1 MGAWDYHNWPIASE
15 SMPAL
20 GLSTLALISGLI
32 LLSGG
37 AEALTN
43 GSVGIAHRLGVSS
56 MVIGLTIVAFGT
68 STPEMGVSI
77 SAALSGSHDIT
88 MGNIVGSNIAN
99 IGLVLGIGAV
109 LTPLKIE
116 QRMLKIEIPL
126 LIAVSLIVWVFAAK
140 WHLGRLAGLLLLSV
154 FTVYCLTLYWHSK
167 KEPYAAPVEF
177 VGALNNKRSLSLDFL
192 SIILGLLALILGSK
206 LLVWGAKA
214 IAIYLGIS
222 ELVIG
227 LTLTAV
233 GTSLP
238 ELATTVAAARKGEG
252 DLILGNV
259 VGSNLANLCLV
270 IGVTACITPIKV
282 NPEILHRDL
291 PVMMA
296 FTLILLPLM
305 RIGMKVSR
313 WDGLVLLI
321 LYVIYIASL
330 AGG

>member
-1 MGAWDYHNWPIASE
+1 
-15 SMPAL
+15 MPSW
-20 GLSTLALISGLI
+20 GLSIVALISGLI
-32 LLSGG
+32 FLSGG

-43 GSVGIAHRLGVSS
+43 GAVRIAHRLGVSP

-99 IGLVLGIGAV
+99 IGLILGIGAV
-109 LTPLKIE
+109 LTPLKIGL
-116 QRMLKIEIPL
+116 RMLKIEVPL
-126 LIAVSLIVWVFAAK
+126 LIVISVAIWVLAAE

-154 FTVYCLTLYWHSK
+154 FTAYCLTLYWHSK
-167 KEPYAAPVEF
+167 KESYAVHTEF
-177 VGALNNKRSLSLDFL
+177 EEALSDKNFFGLDFL
-192 SIILGLLALILGSK
+192 LIIAGLVGLILGSK
-206 LLVWGAKA
+206 LLVWGAES
-214 IAIYLGIS
+214 IAGYLGIS
-222 ELVIG
+222 ELVVG

-238 ELATTVAAARKGEG
+238 ELATTVAAARKGQG

-270 IGVTACITPIKV
+270 IGVTACITPIKI
-282 NPEILHRDL
+282 NPAILYRDF
-291 PVMMA
+291 PVMVA
-296 FTLILLPLM
+296 LTLILLPVM

-313 WDGLVLLI
+313 WDGAVLLI
-321 LYVIYIASL
+321 LYGLYIAFL
-330 AGG
+330 AGV